1 MTHINRVLISILCM
15 GFAGATPGQAPTDAR
30 EEFVCTSG
38 PDTRVIS
45 ISSAN
50 GGDRAICRVDYT
62 KAGKTK
68 TLWSSSSDRAYC
80 TKKALSLVTKLI
92 QGNYSCKPESVGG
105 SPNP

>member
-1 MTHINRVLISILCM
+1 MTRINKALISIVCI
-15 GFAGATPGQAPTDAR
+15 GFAGATVGQAPTEAR

-38 PDTRVIS
+38 PISRVIS

-62 KAGKTK
+62 KDGTTK
-68 TLWSSSSDRAYC
+68 TLWSSRSNRAYC

-92 QGNYSCKPESVGG
+92 QDNYSCKPESVGG
-105 SPNP
+105 SPKQ